1 MTLNLSIIVITIII
15 TTAQYTITM
24 ATSTSSLKPGEMSEI
39 LQNEIDHI
47 IYLPK
52 GYETETKTP
61 AILFL
66 HGAGGVN
73 GGFDNIRGQSLTKM
87 ILNKVVPGGDDFPFI
102 VITPR
107 ADKRNWPNHF
117 DKLDALLAR
126 LITELNI
133 DTDKFYLAGQSMG
146 GNGAWE
152 YGAKNLNMFA
162 ALVPV
167 CGYVARKD
175 PKTGERVAE
184 IAEVLK
190 NKPIYVFHAA
200 NDSVVSVEHS
210 DGMVESLK
218 KAGNTNVLYTRY
230 DDAPGFPAG
239 GGKGHASY
247 ELAFKEEKLY
257 KWLLEQS
264 LSGNKSDL

>member
-1 MTLNLSIIVITIII
+1 
-15 TTAQYTITM
+15 
-24 ATSTSSLKPGEMSEI
+24 
-39 LQNEIDHI
+39 
-47 IYLPK
+47 
-52 GYETETKTP
+52 
-61 AILFL
+61 
-66 HGAGGVN
+66 
-73 GGFDNIRGQSLTKM
+73 M
-87 ILNKVVPGGDDFPFI
+87 ILNKIVPGGDDFPFI